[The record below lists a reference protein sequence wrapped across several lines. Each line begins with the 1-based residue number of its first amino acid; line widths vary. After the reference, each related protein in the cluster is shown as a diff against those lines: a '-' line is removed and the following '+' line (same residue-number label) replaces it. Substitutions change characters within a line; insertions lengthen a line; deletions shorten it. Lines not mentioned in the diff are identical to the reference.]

1 MFAVLQLGRPKLR
14 ERPSV
19 LVEEEEPHGGTDAV
33 DHRKGAERDGR
44 GQLSPLCLSCRDG
57 VRRGGQGSV
66 SAGSVSAGS
75 VLGRYMYRVGISAG
89 FGWYPLAGRDSP

>member
-14 ERPSV
+14 ELASG

-57 VRRGGQGSV
+57 VVCGARRSGVGVCRVGLCRVGIRSVYVQGRYICRVRLV
-66 SAGSVSAGS
+66 SAG
-75 VLGRYMYRVGISAG
+75 R
-89 FGWYPLAGRDSP
+89 